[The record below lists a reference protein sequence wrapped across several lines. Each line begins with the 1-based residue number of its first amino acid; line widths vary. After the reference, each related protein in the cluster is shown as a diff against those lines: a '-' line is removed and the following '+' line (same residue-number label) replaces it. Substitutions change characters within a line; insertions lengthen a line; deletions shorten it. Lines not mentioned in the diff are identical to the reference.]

1 MTVEVI
7 VADDQ
12 PLMRAAVRICLDA
25 EPDLTVV
32 GEAGD
37 GETAVCL
44 AERLHPQVVVM
55 DVRMP
60 VMTGIEATRRIVGLS
75 GEPPVRVLMMT
86 TFDVDEHIID
96 GLRAGASGFLVKD
109 ATPDELL
116 GAVRVIASGKA
127 QLSPSVTRRLLDL
140 HGASLPRVPGSGGDP
155 SLAGL
160 TPRELAVLELAGRG
174 LPNGEIARA
183 LGLAPSSVK
192 TYIGHL
198 LAKLGLT
205 DRVQL
210 VVFAYEHELIR
221 PGWHGAATGD
231 CDPSGR
237 PVRSTAPP
245 PGDHHL
251 AMRRRDH

>member
-1 MTVEVI
+1 MSVEVI

-12 PLMRAAVRICLDA
+12 PLMRAALRACLDA
-25 EPDLTVV
+25 EADMTVV
-32 GEAGD
+32 AEAGE
-37 GETAVCL
+37 GETALRL
-44 AERLHPQVVVM
+44 AERLRPDVVVM

-60 VMTGIEATRRIVGLS
+60 VMSGLEATRQIVALGAD
-75 GEPPVRVLMMT
+75 PPIRVVLMT

-109 ATPDELL
+109 VTPDELVA
-116 GAVRVIASGKA
+116 AVRVVAQGQA

-140 HGASLPRVPGSGGDP
+140 HGASLPRVGGRADEGV
-155 SLAGL
+155 LAGL
-160 TPRELAVLELAGRG
+160 TPRELSVLELAARG

-183 LGLAPSSVK
+183 LDLAPSSVK

-221 PGWHGAATGD
+221 PGWQATTTDDSSPGGTARGQG
-231 CDPSGR
+231 PNSTSAPTGR
-237 PVRSTAPP
+237 
-245 PGDHHL
+245 
-251 AMRRRDH
+251 

>member
-1 MTVEVI
+1 MTIAVV

-12 PLMRAAVRICLDA
+12 PLMRAAVRACVDA
-25 EPDLTVV
+25 EPDMTVV

-37 GETAVCL
+37 GETAVRL
-44 AERLHPQVVVM
+44 ADRLRPDVVVM

-60 VMTGIEATRRIVGLS
+60 VMTGIEATRQIVGLG
-75 GEPPVRVLMMT
+75 GEPPVRVLVMT

-116 GAVRVIASGKA
+116 GAVRVIAKGQA

-140 HGASLPRVPGSGGDP
+140 HGSSLPTVGGRPGGA
-155 SLAGL
+155 LLTAL
-160 TPRELAVLELAGRG
+160 TPRELVVLKLAARG
-174 LPNGEIARA
+174 LPNGEIAAA

-192 TYIGHL
+192 AYIGHL

-210 VVFAYEHELIR
+210 VVFAYEHELVR
-221 PGWHGAATGD
+221 PGWQAANADDGLH
-231 CDPSGR
+231 PPGR
-237 PVRSTAPP
+237 PMPPAP
-245 PGDHHL
+245 
-251 AMRRRDH
+251 

>member
-1 MTVEVI
+1 MSVEVI

-12 PLMRAAVRICLDA
+12 PLMRAALRACLNA
-25 EPDLTVV
+25 EADMTVV
-32 GEAGD
+32 GEAGE
-37 GETAVCL
+37 GETAVRL
-44 AERLHPQVVVM
+44 AERLRPDVVVM

-60 VMTGIEATRRIVGLS
+60 VMSGLEATRQIVALGAD
-75 GEPPVRVLMMT
+75 PPIRVVLMT

-109 ATPDELL
+109 VTPDELVA
-116 GAVRVIASGKA
+116 AVRVVAQGQA

-140 HGASLPRVPGSGGDP
+140 HGASLPRVGGRADEGV
-155 SLAGL
+155 LAGL
-160 TPRELAVLELAGRG
+160 TPRELSVLELAARG

-183 LGLAPSSVK
+183 LDLAPSSVK

-221 PGWHGAATGD
+221 PGWQAATTD
-231 CDPSGR
+231 DSGPGEPAR
-237 PVRSTAPP
+237 GQGPNSTSAPT
-245 PGDHHL
+245 G
-251 AMRRRDH
+251 R

>member
-1 MTVEVI
+1 MTVSVI
-7 VADDQ
+7 AADDQ
-12 PLMRAAVRICLDA
+12 PLMRAAIATCLDA

-32 GEAGD
+32 AQTGD
-37 GETAVCL
+37 GETTVRL
-44 AERLHPQVVVM
+44 AERLRPDVVVM

-60 VMTGIEATRRIVGLS
+60 VMSGIEATRRIVGLDL
-75 GEPPVRVLMMT
+75 EPPTRVLMMT
-86 TFDVDEHIID
+86 TFDTDEHIID
-96 GLRAGASGFLVKD
+96 GLRAGASGFLLKD

-116 GAVRVIASGKA
+116 GAVRVIADGQA
-127 QLSPSVTRRLLDL
+127 QLAPSVTRRLLEL
-140 HGASLPRVPGSGGDP
+140 HGASLPEVGRRAGDGL
-155 SLAGL
+155 LAVL

-174 LPNGEIARA
+174 LPNGEVAAA

-221 PGWHGAATGD
+221 PGWRSGSAGDAT
-231 CDPSGR
+231 R
-237 PVRSTAPP
+237 
-245 PGDHHL
+245 
-251 AMRRRDH
+251 

>member
-1 MTVEVI
+1 MSVEVI

-12 PLMRAAVRICLDA
+12 PLMRAALRACLDA
-25 EPDLTVV
+25 EADMTVV
-32 GEAGD
+32 AEAGE
-37 GETAVCL
+37 GETALRL
-44 AERLHPQVVVM
+44 AERLRPDVVVM

-60 VMTGIEATRRIVGLS
+60 VMSGLEATRQIVALGAD
-75 GEPPVRVLMMT
+75 PPIRVVLMT

-109 ATPDELL
+109 VTPDELVA
-116 GAVRVIASGKA
+116 AVRVVAQGQA

-140 HGASLPRVPGSGGDP
+140 HGASLPRVGGRADEGV
-155 SLAGL
+155 LAGL
-160 TPRELAVLELAGRG
+160 TPRELSVLELAARG

-183 LGLAPSSVK
+183 LDLAPSSVK

-221 PGWHGAATGD
+221 PGWQATNDG
-231 CDPSGR
+231 SGSR
-237 PVRSTAPP
+237 
-245 PGDHHL
+245 G
-251 AMRRRDH
+251 

>member
-1 MTVEVI
+1 MTITVI

-12 PLMRAAVRICLDA
+12 PLMRAAVRACLDA
-25 EPDLTVV
+25 EDDLTVV
-32 GEAGD
+32 AEAGD
-37 GETAVCL
+37 GATAVRL
-44 AERLHPQVVVM
+44 AESLRPDVVVM

-60 VMTGIEATRRIVGLS
+60 IMSGIEATSRIVGLD
-75 GEPPVRVLMMT
+75 GEPTTRVLMMT

-116 GAVRVIASGKA
+116 GAVRVIARGQA

-140 HGASLPRVPGSGGDP
+140 HGASLPRVDDRAGDRGV
-155 SLAGL
+155 AGL
-160 TPRELAVLELAGRG
+160 TPRELAVLKLAARG

-192 TYIGHL
+192 TYVGHL

-210 VVFAYEHELIR
+210 AVYAYEHEIVRPAWHAATADDGRDPRDDREVPRR
-221 PGWHGAATGD
+221 PG
-231 CDPSGR
+231 R
-237 PVRSTAPP
+237 PAPETP
-245 PGDHHL
+245 
-251 AMRRRDH
+251 

>member
-1 MTVEVI
+1 MTVRVI

-12 PLMRAAVRICLDA
+12 PLMRAALRACLDA
-25 EPDLTVV
+25 EPDHTDD

-37 GETAVCL
+37 GATAVRL
-44 AERLHPQVVVM
+44 AERQRPHVAVL

-60 VMTGIEATRRIVGLS
+60 VMTGVEATRRIVALG
-75 GEPPVRVLMMT
+75 GDPPIRVVLMT

-109 ATPDELL
+109 ATPEELL
-116 GAVRVIASGKA
+116 GAVRVVARGQA

-140 HGASLPRVPGSGGDP
+140 HGSSLPRVNGHLEDDV
-155 SLAGL
+155 LADL
-160 TPRELAVLELAGRG
+160 TPRERSVLELAGRG

-183 LGLAPSSVK
+183 LDLAPSSVK

-221 PGWHGAATGD
+221 PGWHAER
-231 CDPSGR
+231 PS
-237 PVRSTAPP
+237 
-245 PGDHHL
+245 
-251 AMRRRDH
+251 

>member
-1 MTVEVI
+1 MTIQVI

-12 PLMRAAVRICLDA
+12 PLMRAAIRACLDA

-32 GEAGD
+32 AEAAD
-37 GETAVCL
+37 GETAVLL
-44 AERLHPQVVVM
+44 AERLRPDVVVM

-60 VMTGIEATRRIVGLS
+60 VMTGIEATRRIVRLPGGS
-75 GEPPVRVLMMT
+75 PVRVLMMT

-116 GAVRVIASGKA
+116 GAVRVIARGQA

-140 HGASLPRVPGSGGDP
+140 HGASLPQVGDRAGDRV
-155 SLAGL
+155 LAGL
-160 TPRELAVLELAGRG
+160 TQRELAVLKLAARG

-210 VVFAYEHELIR
+210 VVFAYEHELVR
-221 PGWHGAATGD
+221 PGWPSAGADEGTG
-231 CDPSGR
+231 PAR
-237 PVRSTAPP
+237 
-245 PGDHHL
+245 
-251 AMRRRDH
+251 